1 MPEIK
6 VTPLGAGQ
14 DVGRS
19 CLLLS
24 MGGKN
29 IMLDC
34 GMHMGFNDERRF
46 PDFSYIVPE
55 GPITS
60 HIDCVIISHFHLEN
74 SGALPYMSEVIGYNG
89 PIYMTPPT
97 KAIVPILLEGL
108 RKVSLTQQGKRD
120 YLTTQLIKNCMK
132 KVTAVDLHQSIMVDN
147 ELEIKAYYAGHVL
160 GAAMFWIKV
169 GSQTVVYTGDFNMN
183 PDRHLGA
190 AWIDKCQPDLLITE
204 SIYATASPNPKRCR
218 NRDFVKTV
226 HDCMS
231 RGGKVLIPVF
241 LLGRSQ
247 ELCILLDAYWKKHNL
262 SYPIYFAVDSM
273 TEKSNSYYNV
283 FSKWTNQKMD
293 KPKTDGDIF
302 DFEHIKRFERSYIDD
317 PGPMVVLATDGMLVF
332 GLSLLIFKK
341 WADDEN
347 NLVILPDSCMKGTLG
362 YRLLAG
368 AKEVKISYNE
378 VVKVQ
383 LKVVQMNFD
392 AVADAKG
399 IIQLIQKCAPK
410 NVILTHRY
418 RTIHEN
424 LDVLCSQI
432 KEQNKVV
439 VHLLLTGDTCTVE
452 TRLKLPTE
460 DSLDLLKKG
469 INTCKSRGCRPTPI
483 KRNSIFTIHVA
494 EENRIIM
501 INVIEACKDICML
514 KDDVVFC
521 GKYKFDDPDTRSK
534 SEDKIYT
541 MFKTKLKEW
550 NVKIDEDLKVTI
562 ESVKIELVPDEE
574 DPSQK
579 CISISWNNQDEDI
592 AMYII
597 EVLYNLS

>member
-399 IIQLIQKCAPK
+399 IIEVISLCEPI
-410 NVILTHRY
+410 NVMLVHGERCLM
-418 RTIHEN
+418 RAM
-424 LDVLCSQI
+424 
-432 KEQNKVV
+432 QNIIV
-439 VHLLLTGDTCTVE
+439 
-452 TRLKLPTE
+452 
-460 DSLDLLKKG
+460 DSLK
-469 INTCKSRGCRPTPI
+469 INCFVPELGEPCLVKTPI
-483 KRNSIFTIHVA
+483 KIPPNAKLFLEQDKTTMRYSPHAPNPNRRPRMTGVLIIKD
-494 EENRIIM
+494 NRIFQMTI
-501 INVIEACKDICML
+501 KDALRAMDPRLAKLDIIYGIKL
-514 KDDVVFC
+514 KF
-521 GKYKFDDPDTRSK
+521 YDPDPNWGT
-534 SEDKIYT
+534 IN
-541 MFKTKLKEW
+541 KLFIILKGKLFGW
-550 NVKIDEDLKVTI
+550 NVLIRNDRTITVEGVEVKLIKEEMGEEQSIVHMTYKDNDEDLF
-562 ESVKIELVPDEE
+562 
-574 DPSQK
+574 
-579 CISISWNNQDEDI
+579 
-592 AMYII
+592 MYILDI
-597 EVLYNLS
+597 FKNMS

>member
-399 IIQLIQKCAPK
+399 IFQL
-410 NVILTHRY
+410 
-418 RTIHEN
+418 
-424 LDVLCSQI
+424 
-432 KEQNKVV
+432 
-439 VHLLLTGDTCTVE
+439 
-452 TRLKLPTE
+452 
-460 DSLDLLKKG
+460 
-469 INTCKSRGCRPTPI
+469 
-483 KRNSIFTIHVA
+483 
-494 EENRIIM
+494 
-501 INVIEACKDICML
+501 IEACDPKNILLAHGKPDRLPILKKEISDKYKIKSFIPTLGEECYIQTPLKIPLHKVLYFPMRSKYSELCAIMTPSLLKRNKRVSFWILVL
-514 KDDVVFC
+514 KDKRILIQSPIDAIREVHE
-521 GKYKFDDPDTRSK
+521 KFNSMD
-534 SEDKIYT
+534 
-541 MFKTKLKEW
+541 FKTKIIFDEPGTDKSLAKKLFTIINKKIVDWPVVLQEDNTIKVESLKI
-550 NVKIDEDLKVTI
+550 NVQTDVVNLKDKIVSMTWRN
-562 ESVKIELVPDEE
+562 
-574 DPSQK
+574 
-579 CISISWNNQDEDI
+579 CDEDI
-592 AMYII
+592 AFYVIYMLTMIQ
-597 EVLYNLS
+597 

>member
-399 IIQLIQKCAPK
+399 LYQLIENIAPK
-410 NVILTHRY
+410 NVALMHD
-418 RTIHEN
+418 EN
-424 LDVLCSQI
+424 LTILQALRSEIMERI
-432 KEQNKVV
+432 KGECYFVPD
-439 VHLLLTGDTCTVE
+439 GDTCFIE
-452 TRLKLPTE
+452 TRLKMPTE
-460 DSLDLLKKG
+460 DDLNLLKNGTDIYKF
-469 INTCKSRGCRPTPI
+469 RGLKPVLTK
-483 KRNSIFTIHVA
+483 KRNVLIIHVA
-494 EENRIIM
+494 QKNRIVMQNITEAFDM
-501 INVIEACKDICML
+501 ETIEL
-514 KDDVVFC
+514 V
-521 GKYKFDDPDTRSK
+521 YKISYCTEFKFEDPDS
-534 SEDKIYT
+534 
-541 MFKTKLKEW
+541 KLKTEEKLLIIFKE
-550 NVKIDEDLKVTI
+550 KIKGWDIEMDDDFKITI
-562 ESVKIELVPDEE
+562 ESVEIKLGCSENNPAEKVILV
-574 DPSQK
+574 
-579 CISISWNNQDEDI
+579 SWKHRNEGLGRYILDI
-592 AMYII
+592 FH
-597 EVLYNLS
+597 NLG

>member
-399 IIQLIQKCAPK
+399 LNQLIKIIAPK
-410 NVILTHRY
+410 NIALTHY
-418 RTIHEN
+418 KN
-424 LDVLCSQI
+424 LYILQALRSEIMEQI
-432 KEQNKVV
+432 KGECYFVPN
-439 VHLLLTGDTCTVE
+439 GDTCYIE
-452 TRLKLPTE
+452 TTLKMPTE
-460 DSLDLLKKG
+460 DELNLLKSG
-469 INTCKSRGCRPTPI
+469 IDIYKFRCLKPALTKKTNILIIHVTEKNRIVMKNLSEAITMEKMELIHKITFCTEIKFEDPDSKLKTEEKLLIILKEKLKSRDIEIDQNFRI
-483 KRNSIFTIHVA
+483 K
-494 EENRIIM
+494 
-501 INVIEACKDICML
+501 
-514 KDDVVFC
+514 
-521 GKYKFDDPDTRSK
+521 
-534 SEDKIYT
+534 
-541 MFKTKLKEW
+541 
-550 NVKIDEDLKVTI
+550 I
-562 ESVKIELVPDEE
+562 ESVEIKLVSNENDPAERVIVIAWKHKDDELAR
-574 DPSQK
+574 
-579 CISISWNNQDEDI
+579 CILDI
-592 AMYII
+592 FD
-597 EVLYNLS
+597 NLG

>member
-392 AVADAKG
+392 AVADAKD
-399 IIQLIQKCAPK
+399 IIEIISLCEPR
-410 NVILTHRY
+410 NVILVHGERDLMLTMQNII
-418 RTIHEN
+418 TN
-424 LDVLCSQI
+424 SLQI
-432 KEQNKVV
+432 ECLVPELGEPCCIQ
-439 VHLLLTGDTCTVE
+439 
-452 TRLKLPTE
+452 
-460 DSLDLLKKG
+460 
-469 INTCKSRGCRPTPI
+469 IPI
-483 KRNSIFTIHVA
+483 KIPLNAKLFLEQEKTSNRYCPHAPQPNRRPRMTGVLLIRNNHI
-494 EENRIIM
+494 
-501 INVIEACKDICML
+501 
-514 KDDVVFC
+514 
-521 GKYKFDDPDTRSK
+521 
-534 SEDKIYT
+534 
-541 MFKTKLKEW
+541 
-550 NVKIDEDLKVTI
+550 
-562 ESVKIELVPDEE
+562 VP
-574 DPSQK
+574 
-579 CISISWNNQDEDI
+579 
-592 AMYII
+592 MII
-597 EVLYNLS
+597 EDALTILDPKANRFKENYWDGMS